1 MTEQQLDI
9 MRDNISYKMI
19 EASPIELKQLE
30 QELYWIEELIKEQE
44 IVNGKETS
52 KDND

>member
-1 MTEQQLDI
+1 MTGQQLYI
-9 MRDNISYKMI
+9 MRGDVAYRMI

-44 IVNGKETS
+44 ITNGKEND
-52 KDND
+52 KDDI